1 MSKFKEILGGVVRG
15 SLLGLMISFTA
26 FVIIPACR
34 SITPREVSPEV
45 KEYVKQFIRY
55 CHLYGKK
62 F

>member
-45 KEYVKQFIRY
+45 KEYVKQFIR
-55 CHLYGKK
+55 
-62 F
+62 